1 MLVLSVLL
9 GLVIILLGILLWA
22 GGGKTIHEAQGSGI
36 IEAIPNAWEQL
47 PAPANTVVLLS
58 YHLGYALEGQPWRTT
73 ALDVA
78 GMCDRLD
85 RIVEMIAAS
94 GADVALLQAVDFA
107 SQRSHNIDQLHYIA
121 EALGWGFAAR
131 TLTWECRYLPY
142 PFWPLGRPLGRVRAG
157 MGVISRYPLV
167 QNTRQRLSHA
177 SPLPGL
183 AWLFYPYHT
192 VQMVDVQC
200 GNQTLRVL
208 HGHLAE
214 YGPAVRR
221 QQARELVDFVGQ
233 VETPTS
239 VLMGA
244 WQAADPGEHTP
255 HLERH
260 GSGEAPMEIIV
271 SGLRHRFR
279 SVPEVPTAP
288 GSQRALLG
296 SGLRAVETWAI
307 PLDEPGHAQLPLVV
321 RLHWVLPMVVT
332 DGSSAHERL

>member
-1 MLVLSVLL
+1 
-9 GLVIILLGILLWA
+9 
-22 GGGKTIHEAQGSGI
+22 
-36 IEAIPNAWEQL
+36 
-47 PAPANTVVLLS
+47 
-58 YHLGYALEGQPWRTT
+58 YHLGYALEGQPWHST

-85 RIVEMIAAS
+85 RVVEMIAAS

-131 TLTWECRYLPY
+131 TLTWECRYLPS
-142 PFWPLGRPLGRVRAG
+142 PLWPLGRPLGRVGAG

-200 GNQTLRVL
+200 GTQTLRVL

-214 YGPAVRR
+214 HGPA
-221 QQARELVDFVGQ
+221 
-233 VETPTS
+233 
-239 VLMGA
+239 
-244 WQAADPGEHTP
+244 
-255 HLERH
+255 
-260 GSGEAPMEIIV
+260 
-271 SGLRHRFR
+271 
-279 SVPEVPTAP
+279 
-288 GSQRALLG
+288 
-296 SGLRAVETWAI
+296 
-307 PLDEPGHAQLPLVV
+307 
-321 RLHWVLPMVVT
+321 
-332 DGSSAHERL
+332 